1 MSTLLAFKTVMEK
14 LQLLYLSNNIPIS
27 SNWSYKLQLIE
38 KIGPVIKRMRWK
50 AFFYEQRGNKYIS
63 INHGLKSLNYPPKT
77 KEMTNFENGL
87 TNLLK
92 NINLR
97 VKKSFFPA
105 PVNRCY
111 KHFFVFMKFIF
122 FFNKF
127 NSKITKNN
135 YTKVKIITITV
146 IALT

>member
-27 SNWSYKLQLIE
+27 FNWSYKLQLSE
-38 KIGPVIKRMRWK
+38 KIGPVLKRMRWK

-87 TNLLK
+87 RNLLK

-97 VKKSFFPA
+97 VKKSFSQHQLMD
-105 PVNRCY
+105 VI
-111 KHFFVFMKFIF
+111 KTF
-122 FFNKF
+122 FFF
-127 NSKITKNN
+127 
-135 YTKVKIITITV
+135 
-146 IALT
+146 L